1 MCPCLCRTCQVGH
14 ENIANPTYV
23 ASMTEQDGVTSRQAR
38 QFFFRHRKKVS
49 VTPLIIVRGGNQ
61 TLRCLDT
68 SIVPAHR
75 CLGPYAVIKH
85 VGR

>member
-49 VTPLIIVRGGNQ
+49 VTPLIIVRGE
-61 TLRCLDT
+61 
-68 SIVPAHR
+68 
-75 CLGPYAVIKH
+75 IKH
-85 VGR
+85 SHVWTPQSFLHIGAWAPMQL